1 MKKLLSLL
9 LASFLV
15 LAACGQE
22 ESKSEDKKETKSSDK
37 NAKKDNDKKSENKKG
52 EDKSD
57 DKKDESEE
65 VASNNEK
72 QNQQS
77 QVEQPQEQQQQ
88 GQQNSQQPTQE
99 IQGGNDAGASEEQQ
113 AFLRES
119 DPEYYSEVDENY
131 INRDAEFY
139 DSLPQSEQ
147 DKLKR
152 HTDNMADADEDDP
165 RWDEQLEINMRD
177 DISDEERRELSD
189 QVWD

>member
-1 MKKLLSLL
+1 MKKVLSLL
-9 LASFLV
+9 LASALV
-15 LAACGQE
+15 LGACSQE
-22 ESKSEDKKETKSSDK
+22 ESKSEDKKETKASDK
-37 NAKKDNDKKSENKKG
+37 ESKKDNDKKSENKKG

-65 VASNNEK
+65 IASDNEK
-72 QNQQS
+72 QNQQV

>member
-113 AFLRES
+113 PFLRES
-119 DPEYYSEVDENY
+119 DPEYCSEVDENY

>member
-1 MKKLLSLL
+1 MKKLLFLIL
-9 LASFLV
+9 VSFLV

-77 QVEQPQEQQQQ
+77 QVEQAQEQQQQ

-147 DKLKR
+147 DKFKR

>member
-1 MKKLLSLL
+1 MKKFLFLL

-37 NAKKDNDKKSENKKG
+37 NAKKDNDKKSENKKD

-57 DKKDESEE
+57 DKKDESEK

-72 QNQQS
+72 QNQQA

>member
-15 LAACGQE
+15 LVACGQE

-37 NAKKDNDKKSENKKG
+37 NPKKDNDKKSENKKG
-52 EDKSD
+52 EDNSD

-72 QNQQS
+72 QNQQA
-77 QVEQPQEQQQQ
+77 QVEQPQEQQ

>member
-1 MKKLLSLL
+1 MKKFLFLL

-72 QNQQS
+72 QNQQA

-99 IQGGNDAGASEEQQ
+99 IQGGNDTGASEEQQ

-139 DSLPQSEQ
+139 DSLPQSKQ

-165 RWDEQLEINMRD
+165 RWDEQLEINMKD

>member
-1 MKKLLSLL
+1 MKKFLFLL